1 MELSRGDTESG
12 ERAAWLAE
20 VAMVIGGDGDRDTG
34 ERGQWSGTASSGA
47 QRVRKWG
54 FFFFNYLLNK
64 EITLLGL
71 SLVFQRC
78 TRNDV

>member
-54 FFFFNYLLNK
+54 FFFNLLNK
-64 EITLLGL
+64 KTNNFGITPGL
-71 SLVFQRC
+71 PAVYKK
-78 TRNDV
+78 